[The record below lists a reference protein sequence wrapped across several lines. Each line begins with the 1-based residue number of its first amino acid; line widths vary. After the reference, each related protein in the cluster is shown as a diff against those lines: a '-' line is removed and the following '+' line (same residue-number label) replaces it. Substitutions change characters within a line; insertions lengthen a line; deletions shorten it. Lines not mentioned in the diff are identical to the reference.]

1 MDNLKQKI
9 IRLLR
14 TELPSALLQDVEE
27 IEMLIRQE
35 DYRQAYL
42 KMYEI
47 RKSPLWV
54 PTSEYLQLIEK
65 FWWNY
70 AN

>member
-1 MDNLKQKI
+1 MDNVKKRI
-9 IRLLR
+9 IELLR
-14 TELPSALLQDVEE
+14 KELPTSLLQDVDE
-27 IEMLIRQE
+27 IEKLIMQE
-35 DYRQAYL
+35 KYRTAYL

-47 RKSPLWV
+47 RKGQEWA
-54 PTSEYLQLIEK
+54 PTNEYLQLVEI

>member
-1 MDNLKQKI
+1 MESINQKI

-14 TELPSALLQDVEE
+14 KELPSTLMQDVDE
-27 IEMLIRQE
+27 IELLIMQE
-35 DYRQAYL
+35 KYRQAYL

-47 RKSPLWV
+47 RKSSLWS
-54 PTSEYLQLIEK
+54 PTSEYLQLMEK
-65 FWWNY
+65 FWWNC

>member
-1 MDNLKQKI
+1 MENLNQKI

-14 TELPSALLQDVEE
+14 TELPESLLQNVEE
-27 IEMLIRQE
+27 IEMLIKQE

>member
-1 MDNLKQKI
+1 MENVKKRI
-9 IRLLR
+9 IELLR
-14 TELPSALLQDVEE
+14 EELPTSLLQDVDE
-27 IEMLIRQE
+27 IEKLIMQE
-35 DYRQAYL
+35 KYRIAYL

-47 RKSPLWV
+47 RKCQAWT
-54 PTSEYLQLIEK
+54 PTNEYLYLMEK

>member
-1 MDNLKQKI
+1 MDDLKQKI

-42 KMYEI
+42 KMYE

-54 PTSEYLQLIEK
+54 STGEYLQLIEK